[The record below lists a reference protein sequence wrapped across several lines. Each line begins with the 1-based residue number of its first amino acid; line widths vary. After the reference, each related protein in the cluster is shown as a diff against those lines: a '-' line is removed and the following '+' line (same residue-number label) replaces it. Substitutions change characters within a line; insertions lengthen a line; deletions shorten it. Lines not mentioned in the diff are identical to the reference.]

1 MKNGSLSKV
10 QNNTFNMNSKADL
23 NSGID
28 AGTNSYRGTTV
39 NLPVAYFGI
48 ASFKKSVQ
56 TKN

>member
-1 MKNGSLSKV
+1 
-10 QNNTFNMNSKADL
+10 MNSKADL